1 MKHLK
6 KVLLFRVGFCEKVS
20 RQDKNFLRRSWRGS
34 RLRKGGYPDIKK
46 WQPKGL
52 PYKVVQNK
60 FVQNKVVQRMKT
72 RCASV
77 GLPSKGGDDET
88 LEKGSVIQ
96 SRLLRKSF
104 PAG

>member
-6 KVLLFRVGFCEKVS
+6 KVLLFRVGFSEKVS
-20 RQDKNFLRRSWRGS
+20 RQDKKFFEAFLAGQSVAKRRIS
-34 RLRKGGYPDIKK
+34 KPKK